1 MSEERKKYVQQSQPM
16 AVRWYLL
23 SFLKQ
28 SEPTAC
34 RWCFLPS
41 IPKTKSLFRVK
52 KFFRQGL
59 AVLVVLML
67 FLLPQG
73 CLKDL
78 PETLP
83 TDYVWKP
90 LFAFPIGEAEFGL
103 KIPSGFDTRLLQTD
117 TLTGFPRWT
126 ALEKIPM
133 EGAVGFDFG
142 RVLGNRDEINMA
154 VLRLNAYNG
163 FPVEVKIQAYLE
175 DAFGNV
181 LDSLFTPVMTIK
193 RGKLS
198 AGGETLQH
206 AHTMEEVYFDQERL
220 DLLLRVK
227 WIVFRGELQN
237 VIFFPQYTFSV
248 QMGAV
253 LGIITEF

>member
-1 MSEERKKYVQQSQPM
+1 MFKEGSKYLKYSQPL
-16 AVRWYLL
+16 AGWSHLL
-23 SFLKQ
+23 TSFQQAKN
-28 SEPTAC
+28 
-34 RWCFLPS
+34 
-41 IPKTKSLFRVK
+41 LFQVK
-52 KFFRQGL
+52 KFFRTVL
-59 AVLVVLML
+59 AVLMVLML
-67 FLLPQG
+67 LLLPKG

-78 PETLP
+78 PETFP
-83 TDYVWKP
+83 TEYEWKP

-103 KIPSGFDTRLLQTD
+103 KIPSGFDTRLLLTD

-133 EGAVGFDFG
+133 EGAVGFDFS

-181 LDSLFTPVMTIK
+181 LDSLFTPVMTIQ

-198 AGGETLQH
+198 AGGETHQH

-227 WIVFRGELQN
+227 RIVFRGELQN

-253 LGIITEF
+253 LGIITTF